1 MTTPSPQ
8 VETAL
13 ATLRDRWGGAAP
25 RWGVSRPPGRAEVVG
40 ALAVAPRPSPD
51 LDPEDLPGIPSGLPG
66 APDRAIPTGFRALD
80 AILGLG
86 GLPCAAATALHGEG
100 TSGKT
105 TLALQAVAQAQA
117 AGGIVAYL
125 DLARSLDPVEAVA
138 RGVQLE
144 WLVVLTPDSLEEALS
159 MAAMLLQDRTV
170 DLLLLDLPY
179 RPLSG
184 AGLSAAVLAERFNR
198 LAALARRAGVQ
209 LLVLEPPNLPSS
221 LSSVLTQVSA
231 LRLELSRRAWIR
243 LGQDVVGQRTEV
255 RVSRDRFGPPG
266 RAAELRILYTE
277 GWLRD
282 ACLAR
287 GELLR
292 ETVGLVAPM
301 RLMPAVAAPRA
312 WVQAGSR
319 VRAAPPGGSRPTA
332 LSRAVRPSPP
342 LPFRRTPVHADATP
356 SSSLAPPSP
365 STGPQ
370 PSLSAIRGGADRP
383 GRQALDGRE
392 SSRREQVGIGD
403 GRKAG
408 HATRGG
414 P

>member
-1 MTTPSPQ
+1 
-8 VETAL
+8 
-13 ATLRDRWGGAAP
+13 
-25 RWGVSRPPGRAEVVG
+25 
-40 ALAVAPRPSPD
+40 
-51 LDPEDLPGIPSGLPG
+51 
-66 APDRAIPTGFRALD
+66 
-80 AILGLG
+80 
-86 GLPCAAATALHGEG
+86 
-100 TSGKT
+100 
-105 TLALQAVAQAQA
+105 
-117 AGGIVAYL
+117 
-125 DLARSLDPVEAVA
+125 
-138 RGVQLE
+138 
-144 WLVVLTPDSLEEALS
+144 

-209 LLVLEPPNLPSS
+209 LLVLEPPNLPSA

-243 LGQDVVGQRTEV
+243 LGRDVVGQRTEV

-287 GELLR
+287 VELLR
-292 ETVGLVAPM
+292 ETVGLAAPV
-301 RLMPAVAAPRA
+301 RLMPAGAAPRA

-319 VRAAPPGGSRPTA
+319 VRAAPPGDSRPTA

-365 STGPQ
+365 SPGPQ
-370 PSLSAIRGGADRP
+370 PSLSAIQGGADRP
-383 GRQALDGRE
+383 RRQALDGRE
-392 SSRREQVGIGD
+392 SSRREQVGTGD
-403 GRKAG
+403 GSKAG
-408 HATRGG
+408 HAARGG